1 MKKLKLLALILLCGG
16 MLYLPTTIV
25 NAAEENEPGTTEP
38 EVKKYTVTFN
48 TDGGSKIDPI
58 TVEEGKT
65 AVKPA
70 DPTKNGY
77 IFKGWYLGKITYDF
91 TEKVT
96 KDITL
101 TANWEKEVE
110 KTKGYLS
117 SLSIDGLKLDFTSTK
132 TDYKITVP
140 ADTKTIK
147 IVAEA
152 DANSEVLI
160 PGGATKTLKDGDN
173 TFTVIAKSKN
183 GGNEDQYNTTY
194 TIVVTREVP
203 DVTLESLKI
212 SGFVFKEAFDPNV
225 YEYTV
230 EVPYDTTEVNVIAK
244 AKNSNASVSVDGGK
258 DLVVGDNTI
267 TVTVTYATGTKQSY
281 TITVTR
287 LEEEE
292 TETVTSDNVTS
303 EDNVVPPVTDKKD
316 NNDVL
321 KYVLIAVE
329 CILILGLVALGV
341 FFYLKTTSP
350 EKKQAK
356 LEKKKQ
362 KEFAKQKKK
371 TEVVEEVIEPES
383 NDVEELGEEVLEE
396 DLEPTIE
403 APAVD
408 HSDILDGI
416 DDLFSDDKKG
426 E

>member
-1 MKKLKLLALILLCGG
+1 MKKIKLLALILLCGG

-25 NAAEENEPGTTEP
+25 NATEENESGTTEP
-38 EVKKYTVTFN
+38 EIKKYTVTFN

-77 IFKGWYLGKITYDF
+77 IFKGWYLGKNSYDF

-101 TANWEKEVE
+101 TASWEKEVE

-117 SLSIDGLKLDFTSTK
+117 SLSIDGLNFDKDFTRTN
-132 TDYKITVP
+132 TNYTITVP

-183 GGNEDQYNTTY
+183 GGEDTTY
-194 TIVVTREVP
+194 TIVVTREIP

-316 NNDVL
+316 NNDIL
-321 KYVLIAVE
+321 KYVLIAVG

-362 KEFAKQKKK
+362 KELAKQKKK
-371 TEVVEEVIEPES
+371 TEIVEEVETES

-416 DDLFSDDKKG
+416 EDLFSDDKKD

>member
-1 MKKLKLLALILLCGG
+1 MKKIKLLALILLCGG

-25 NAAEENEPGTTEP
+25 NATEENEPGTTEP
-38 EVKKYTVTFN
+38 EIKKYTVTFN

-77 IFKGWYLGKITYDF
+77 IFKGWYLGKNSYDF

-101 TANWEKEVE
+101 TASWEKEVE

-117 SLSIDGLKLDFTSTK
+117 SLSIDGLNFDKDFTRTN
-132 TDYKITVP
+132 TNYTITVP

-152 DANSEVLI
+152 DTNSEVLI

-183 GGNEDQYNTTY
+183 GGEDTTY
-194 TIVVTREVP
+194 TIVVTREIP

-321 KYVLIAVE
+321 KYVLIAVG

-362 KEFAKQKKK
+362 KELAKQKKK
-371 TEVVEEVIEPES
+371 TEIVEEVETES

-416 DDLFSDDKKG
+416 EDLFSDDKKD